1 MADFTFEIIKHLGT
15 ISNRTTNAGE
25 VWTKEVNV
33 VSWNGNKPKINI
45 REWSEDHVR
54 MSKGITLTAEEAEK
68 LATILRDGVERS
80 K

>member
-1 MADFTFEIIKHLGT
+1 MADFTFEIKKHLGT

-25 VWTKEVNV
+25 VWNREVNV
-33 VSWNGNKPKINI
+33 VSWNGNKPKIDI

-68 LATILRDGVERS
+68 LAIILRDGIVM
-80 K
+80 